1 MDALKLEYDGYIAS
15 KQYAKAGAIDERISS
30 IQEQLERMPPEEQK
44 EAVEATKKSKNE
56 AVFESRGE
64 LKEKLLAMESEII
77 AKTKCKDFAGAA
89 EIQAQV

>member
-1 MDALKLEYDGYIAS
+1 MDALKLEYDSFIAS
-15 KQYAKAGAIDERISS
+15 KQYAKAGAIDERICS
-30 IQEQLERMPPEEQK
+30 IQEQLERMPPEQQE
-44 EAVEATKKSKNE
+44 EAVEVTKKSKNE

-64 LKEKLLAMESEII
+64 LEEKILAMESEII